1 MTQDMTET
9 LLSERDINSK
19 IAQGTSHSVLKVMA
33 SSTYTLPILMSKP
46 RVWLE
51 YGWSMPRV

>member
-19 IAQGTSHSVLKVMA
+19 IAQGVSLGALREKTA
-33 SSTYTLPILMSKP
+33 STHTLPILIEYAWSMP

-51 YGWSMPRV
+51 AA

>member
-1 MTQDMTET
+1 MTQDMTER

-51 YGWSMPRV
+51 AA